1 MRRSVRWVRQ
11 SVVGGAC
18 MALSACR
25 APVADELVP
34 VPAELRTTVLATVAE
49 YVNGVSAKDT
59 ARMRA
64 VLDPGARY
72 DTYYADGA
80 DTGTVR
86 SGTVESQLSGV
97 ASRSGVIRAHIWKS
111 VVQVSDGIASIWT
124 PYEVLVDGRIGWCGT
139 DHFTLLKRP
148 AGWRITSVNYTRRT
162 TTCVP
167 GPP

>member
-1 MRRSVRWVRQ
+1 MQPSLTWVGRSI
-11 SVVGGAC
+11 VVAFLAIG
-18 MALSACR
+18 ACR
-25 APVADELVP
+25 ASGSNDLVP
-34 VPAELRTTVLATVAE
+34 VPAEVRTAVLAAVAE

-72 DTYYADGA
+72 DTYLVDSAA
-80 DTGTVR
+80 GTVR
-86 SGTVESQLSGV
+86 SGSVESQFPGV
-97 ASRSGVIRAHIWKS
+97 ASRSGVIRAHTWNS
-111 VVQVSDGIASIWT
+111 VVQVSDGIASVWT
-124 PYEVLVDGRIGWCGT
+124 PYEVLVDGRVGWCGT

-167 GPP
+167 RPP

>member
-1 MRRSVRWVRQ
+1 MQRSLTWGRRSMV
-11 SVVGGAC
+11 AAFLA
-18 MALSACR
+18 MSACR
-25 APVADELVP
+25 APVANDLVP
-34 VPAELRTTVLATVAE
+34 VPAEVKTAVLATVAE

-64 VLDPGARY
+64 MLDPGARY
-72 DTYYADGA
+72 DTYYVDGA
-80 DTGTVR
+80 EAGTVR
-86 SGTVESQLSGV
+86 SGTVESQFPGV

-111 VVQVSDGIASIWT
+111 VVQVSDGIASVWT
-124 PYEVLVDGRIGWCGT
+124 PYEVLVDGRLGWCGT
-139 DHFTLLKRP
+139 DHFTMLKRS